1 MCMKISSEE
10 KNRVKKWYFFENCL
24 FTNIKL
30 FKKFEIWKSRH
41 DGNAYVQKKEK
52 RPLTYG
58 ETHPRFII
66 FHILM
71 EQPSFRNRIIVIKD
85 DCSLWN
91 LDISIID
98 KATLV

>member
-1 MCMKISSEE
+1 MCMKISSE
-10 KNRVKKWYFFENCL
+10 VIAENNFSADTL
-24 FTNIKL
+24 TEYASMDINSFVEN
-30 FKKFEIWKSRH
+30 
-41 DGNAYVQKKEK
+41 YVQKKEK

-58 ETHPRFII
+58 ETHPRFRII